1 MYVGIRTGKPRIDG
15 EAAHLRIQIK
25 VIRIGIDG
33 KPASREHTANIETIS
48 VEGMEAPYTSLA
60 ISVRTSTA
68 YNVVQSNMHFAVGDY
83 QGYSGS
89 TG

>member
-33 KPASREHTANIETIS
+33 KPASREHTA
-48 VEGMEAPYTSLA
+48 LKL
-60 ISVRTSTA
+60 
-68 YNVVQSNMHFAVGDY
+68 
-83 QGYSGS
+83 
-89 TG
+89 